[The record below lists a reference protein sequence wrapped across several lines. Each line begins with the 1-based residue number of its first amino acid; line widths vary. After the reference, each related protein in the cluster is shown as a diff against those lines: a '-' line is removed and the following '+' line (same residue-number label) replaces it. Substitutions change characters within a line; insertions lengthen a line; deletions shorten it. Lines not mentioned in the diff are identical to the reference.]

1 MINLFKLFENVNTS
15 LISYKQHFEKIRF
28 FNVLQSSA
36 PPMVDSPFITFLLIK
51 FSTSVTLRFA
61 SKQRTGC
68 LKKLLSLYLCINVG
82 QNLPNIY
89 HSVPECS
96 FEQGCVIKVL
106 FWKIRPPVRFPKSF
120 FYQSHVIA
128 FGLTIPKWYNTWVLK
143 IFFVNI
149 CSKIFFPI
157 FEKNISKNIFN
168 TQVLYHFGIVR
179 PNAITWL

>member
-82 QNLPNIY
+82 HLSNIY
-89 HSVPECS
+89 LNDCLL
-96 FEQGCVIKVL
+96 Q
-106 FWKIRPPVRFPKSF
+106 
-120 FYQSHVIA
+120 
-128 FGLTIPKWYNTWVLK
+128 T
-143 IFFVNI
+143 
-149 CSKIFFPI
+149 
-157 FEKNISKNIFN
+157 NIFKN
-168 TQVLYHFGIVR
+168 Q
-179 PNAITWL
+179 P